1 LARIVRLKDTHY
13 NEPLCS
19 LTHFVGA
26 LLSVAA
32 LTLLVIFASLDRT
45 PRHVIGFSIFGA
57 SFVALYLASTFYH
70 IAPKPSKTRDILKRI
85 DHSMVYVV
93 IAATYTPVC
102 LILHAR
108 PWALPLLGVVWLLAV
123 AGIVLKV
130 IGIGIDDWRLTLTLY
145 AGLNWPGVVA
155 FPAFARS
162 LPHGGMLWLI
172 GGGALYASGAV
183 FYGLNHFVPRTR
195 WFGMHEVF
203 HVFVLAGNFSHF
215 WLMLKYVLY
224 V

>member
-1 LARIVRLKDTHY
+1 LARIIGMKETQY

-26 LLSVAA
+26 LLSVAG
-32 LTLLVIFASLDRT
+32 LTLLVVFASLDST
-45 PRHVIGFSIFGA
+45 ARHVIGFSIFGA
-57 SFVALYLASTFYH
+57 SFIVLYLASTFYH
-70 IAPKPSKTRDILKRI
+70 IAPKPSKIRDIFKRI

-102 LILHAR
+102 LILPERA
-108 PWALPLLGVVWLLAV
+108 WGLTLLGVVWLLAV
-123 AGIVLKV
+123 AGIVLKA
-130 IGIGIDDWRLTLTLY
+130 IGVGIDDWRVTLTLY
-145 AGLNWPGVVA
+145 VGLSWLGVIA

-162 LPHGGMLWLI
+162 LPHNGMLWLI
-172 GGGALYASGAV
+172 VGGALYASGAL
-183 FYGLNHFVPRTR
+183 FYALNHFVPRTR

-203 HVFVLAGNFSHF
+203 HVFVLAGHFSHF
-215 WLMLKYVLY
+215 WLMLNYVLY